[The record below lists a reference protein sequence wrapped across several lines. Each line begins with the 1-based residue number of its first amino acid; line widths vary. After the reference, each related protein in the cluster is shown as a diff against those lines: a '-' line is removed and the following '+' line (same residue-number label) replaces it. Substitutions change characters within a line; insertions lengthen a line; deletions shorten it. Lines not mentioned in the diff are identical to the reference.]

1 MPNPPELVVFFGL
14 IATGKS
20 TLAQTWAKAEGLEYY
35 NSDRVRKELAG
46 LAAECSRKES
56 LGQGIYSK
64 EFSRKTYTALLE
76 RAEENLRAGRS
87 VVLDGSYQSIE
98 ERERIRELARQY
110 QAPVCFVLCQCPE
123 SVLKERLVM
132 RANDPKAVSDGR
144 WEIYLEQKKRFSPPD
159 ELEEDELLVFST
171 EGEVDGLVNDL
182 THKLEEKIGR

>member
-1 MPNPPELVVFFGL
+1 MPQPPELVVFFGL

-20 TLAQTWAKAEGLEYY
+20 TLAQAWAKAEGLEYY

-76 RAEENLRAGRS
+76 KAEENLRAGRS
-87 VVLDGSYQSIE
+87 VVLDGSYQAMN
-98 ERERIRELARQY
+98 ERDRIRELAGRY
-110 QAPVCFVLCQCPE
+110 QASVCFVLCQCPE
-123 SVLKERLVM
+123 AVLKERLAT
-132 RANDPKAVSDGR
+132 RAKDPKAVSDGR
-144 WEIYLEQKKRFSPPD
+144 WEIYLEQKKRFSPPN

-171 EGEVDGLVNDL
+171 EGEVDNLIKEL
-182 THKLEEKIGR
+182 TPQLKEK